1 MERDDCC
8 EPSSSR
14 PGAHAREI
22 IQGCVVWP
30 RPGSGNALITTAC
43 SRPLASS
50 DGGDGSQ
57 DRPGPGSAGAGGV
70 PTAGTSGGAGNGGGS
85 GTAGAP
91 GGPGPACATASDCKL
106 VDDCCTCAAIPIGA
120 TAPPCSVL
128 CTQNQCETR
137 QLRQGAVDC
146 VVGRCVAG
154 FACDAS
160 QVTCRV
166 APPSCPAGEVPS
178 INQAGNCYS
187 GACAPVAGCTTVMG
201 CGVCLV
207 PDGACVSYETQLG
220 TQNHCVTIPPECAGN
235 AGCDCL
241 GLGSCLPPYGSCA
254 NYSGIRGIYCSC
266 PNC

>member
-1 MERDDCC
+1 MA
-8 EPSSSR
+8 P
-14 PGAHAREI
+14 
-22 IQGCVVWP
+22 
-30 RPGSGNALITTAC
+30 AC
-43 SRPLASS
+43 SRPLASR
-50 DGGDGSQ
+50 DGGDASP
-57 DRPGPGSAGAGGV
+57 DRAGTGSAGTGGM
-70 PTAGTSGGAGNGGGS
+70 PTAGSSGGTGSGGTFGTAGATGGAGAS
-85 GTAGAP
+85 GTAGGAGGSAP
-91 GGPGPACATASDCKL
+91 GGRGGAGGSRGPGPECATASDCKL

-120 TAPPCSVL
+120 TAQRCSVL
-128 CTQNQCETR
+128 CNQNQCGAR

-178 INQAGNCYS
+178 IDQAGNCYT
-187 GACAPVAGCTTVMG
+187 GACAPASECTTVTG

-207 PDGACVSYETQLG
+207 PDGACVSYQTRLG
-220 TQNHCVTIPPECAGN
+220 TQNHCVTIPPECGGN

-241 GLGSCLPPYGSCA
+241 GSGSCLPPYGSCGD
-254 NYSGIRGIYCSC
+254 YSGIRGIFCSC